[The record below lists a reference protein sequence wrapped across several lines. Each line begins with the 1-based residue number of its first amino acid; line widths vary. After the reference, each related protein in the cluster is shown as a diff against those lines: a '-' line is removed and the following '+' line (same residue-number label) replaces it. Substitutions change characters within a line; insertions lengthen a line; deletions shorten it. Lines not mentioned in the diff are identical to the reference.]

1 MSENPNPPT
10 NPRKMKQDN
19 ERKMVLMTLVT
30 LIGVGS
36 LVIAVVYEPSSLITA
51 LPCLV
56 GGGVLIW
63 GMYLLLNKLEKRLE
77 DR

>member
-10 NPRKMKQDN
+10 NSRKMKQDN
-19 ERKMVLMTLVT
+19 ERRMVIMTLIT

-36 LVIAVVYEPSSLITA
+36 FVIAIVYEPSSLITA

-56 GGGVLIW
+56 GGGLLIW
-63 GMYLLLNKLEKRLE
+63 VMYLLLNKLEKRLE